1 MQEQL
6 DGLLPVTQITHST
19 LNLMTIVLTLA
30 TIALLASLLA
40 PADAK
45 LEDIDESK
53 AVTDPEQHNQ
63 KRPLTAR
70 LVWTQFRSAYPLDF
84 GWSWIQFL
92 IKAIPKPTT
101 LSY

>member
-6 DGLLPVTQITHST
+6 DGLLTVTQITHST

-45 LEDIDESK
+45 LEEIDESK
-53 AVTDPEQHNQ
+53 AVTDPEQRNQ
-63 KRPLTAR
+63 KRPLTGP
-70 LVWTQFRSAYPLDF
+70 LVWTQFRSAYPPRFRLVMDTVLDQ
-84 GWSWIQFL
+84 SN
-92 IKAIPKPTT
+92 
-101 LSY
+101 S